1 MTISNEFREEMKA
14 ALLAEKSRLEGE
26 LSRFADKTEVPGEY
40 EARFEDIGSDR
51 DDNATEVEQYSDNVA
66 LEDNL
71 EGRLAETNA
80 ALARMEDGSYGKC
93 VSCEGDMEEGRL
105 RAYPSAKEC
114 MACLRK

>member
-1 MTISNEFREEMKA
+1 MTISNEFRDEMKE

-26 LSRFADKTEVPGEY
+26 LARFADKTDVPGEY
-40 EARFEDIGSDR
+40 EARYEDIGSDR
-51 DDNATEVEQYSDNVA
+51 DDNATEVEQYSDNIA

-71 EGRLAETNA
+71 EGRLAETNEALERIA
-80 ALARMEDGSYGKC
+80 AGTYGTC
-93 VSCEGDMEEGRL
+93 VSCGADIEEGRL